1 MILFP
6 AASLGTYLLLLWHR
20 KHSSHS
26 FWLASIFAFFISVGR
41 GPLPLF
47 AVLFVVPSVLL
58 LIHSIRRREDFRDF
72 ALFALS
78 DLLVVLALSAN
89 YAATFEWTLP
99 DSWGAGATLAA
110 AAGIVRLLGATRGPG
125 SARFLFMW
133 QGLYLIHWVSES
145 ASAAL
150 VIGALGILALSVLQR
165 SDRVAPEAGLALA
178 LALGSVGAPMGS
190 LLIVGIA
197 VIAFSLGE
205 RFLSAWSLLAAPL
218 SVASFVMA
226 PRFHWSLGLVAAAF
240 VVLWVFFASRL
251 ALTRGGSGGR
261 LPALAA
267 SLGTAWLLW
276 SGNPELLA
284 WLFYGAVV
292 SASAVLMVSTPS
304 LDSWR
309 GIPELRS
316 LRDPQWLRALGWTSV
331 LIAAA
336 LETRLI
342 LLGLSTGF
350 L

>member
-26 FWLASIFAFFISVGR
+26 FWLASVFAFFIAVGR

-47 AVLFVVPSVLL
+47 AALFVVPTVLL
-58 LIHSIRRREDFRDF
+58 LIHSIRRREGLRDF

-78 DLLVVLALSAN
+78 DLLVLLALSAH

-99 DSWGAGATLAA
+99 DTWGPGATLAA
-110 AAGIVRLLGATRGPG
+110 TAGIVRLIATTRGPG
-125 SARFLFMW
+125 PARFLFMW
-133 QGLYLIHWVSES
+133 QGLFLIHWVSES

-150 VIGALGILALSVLQR
+150 AIGALGILALAVLQR

-178 LALGSVGAPMGS
+178 LLLGSVGAPMGS

-197 VIAFSLGE
+197 VTSFALGE
-205 RFLSAWSLLAAPL
+205 RFLSTWSLLAAPL

-226 PRFHWSLGLVAAAF
+226 PRFHWSLGLVAATL

-251 ALTRGGSGGR
+251 ALTPGGSGGR
-261 LPALAA
+261 LPAVVA
-267 SLGTAWLLW
+267 SLATVWLLW

-292 SASAVLMVSTPS
+292 AATAVVMVSTPS

-309 GIPELRS
+309 GIPDMRS
-316 LRDPQWLRALGWTSV
+316 LRDPQWLRALGWVSV